1 MNTGG
6 GLDGENACLTGA
18 LPGTPWKKR
27 KLGRVHAG
35 MIDARQANAVCARR
49 QTNTFAVQSQGRF
62 SLSAETRVEARAPR
76 DGHAERLKPAV
87 ALPQAATG
95 LGGNTVLCWAK
106 RAARAGAAAA
116 ALCPR
121 SAYLPL
127 ATARRGGPRPRRRLR
142 LPLRSEGG
150 LRDGPWLTRFGV
162 RDWRWKNTLDTATN
176 SCTAER

>member
-1 MNTGG
+1 MRCVR
-6 GLDGENACLTGA
+6 DGRETHG
-18 LPGTPWKKR
+18 
-27 KLGRVHAG
+27 
-35 MIDARQANAVCARR
+35 
-49 QTNTFAVQSQGRF
+49 TFAVQRQGRF
-62 SLSAETRVEARAPR
+62 HSLLRGRAPR

-95 LGGNTVLCWAK
+95 LGEPELGQAS
-106 RAARAGAAAA
+106 RARAGAAAA

-127 ATARRGGPRPRRRLR
+127 ATARRGGGPPGPGDASLSRCDRREDCETGRAR
-142 LPLRSEGG
+142 TS
-150 LRDGPWLTRFGV
+150 PWLTRFGV